1 MPGANLINQIAMTNY
16 VTSTLANGEKVVCQA
31 HYHWFWWAKRIL
43 AYGLFAG
50 VAIAFDKLTG
60 IGGGLAA
67 IGVLIALL
75 GLGYAY
81 LRYTNDEIVITNHRV
96 VLKTRILARDV
107 FEMQIQKV
115 ETVVVDQTVM
125 GRIFNYGSVA
135 CRGTGGTNS
144 AAVEIAD
151 PLAFRA
157 AFHNAIKESQD
168 NTRAP
173 YEQLAQAL
181 NPVSAQ
187 IANPVTAPVE
197 DLRAH
202 AAANLDD
209 EKLDQIISLL
219 KEISQ
224 KLDK

>member
-1 MPGANLINQIAMTNY
+1 MTNY
-16 VTSTLANGEKVVCQA
+16 VTSTLANGEKIVCQA

-43 AYGLFAG
+43 GYAALAG
-50 VAIAFDKLTG
+50 VAIALDSL
-60 IGGGLAA
+60 IGMGGAFAA
-67 IGVLIALL
+67 IGVLVALL

-115 ETVVVDQTVM
+115 ETVVVDQSVM

-144 AAVEIAD
+144 SAVEIAD

-157 AFHNAIKESQD
+157 AFHNAIKESQES
-168 NTRAP
+168 TRAS

-181 NPVSAQ
+181 TPVSAQ
-187 IANPVTAPVE
+187 LANPVTAPVE

-209 EKLDQIISLL
+209 
-219 KEISQ
+219 Q
-224 KLDK
+224 KLDEIIGLLREISRKLDR